1 MRATRLVAA
10 FMVVTASCANMSAE
24 VQPEAIVA
32 LERAALDRW
41 GKGDPQ
47 GYIETYAPEIT
58 YFDPMR
64 DKRVDGLPAMRE
76 LLLPITGKVK
86 VERYEMIDPKVQQ
99 HGDVAVLSYNLAS
112 HARGPTGDSLTIH
125 WNSTAVYGR
134 LDGKWKII
142 HSHWSFTK
150 PELKQPRIGM

>member
-1 MRATRLVAA
+1 MRATHLFVALMA
-10 FMVVTASCANMSAE
+10 VSASCANMSQE
-24 VQPEAIVA
+24 FQPEAIVA

-47 GYIETYAPEIT
+47 GYLETYASEVT

-64 DKRVDGLPAMRE
+64 DKRVDGLAAMRE

-86 VERYEMIDPKVQQ
+86 VDRYEMIAPKVQR

-112 HARGPTGDSLTIH
+112 HGRGPTGDSVTVH

-150 PELKQPRIGM
+150 PSGRPSLP